1 MTFLTTKTA
10 RCCYGTGSQRSHR
23 CCRVFFRVRYRP
35 SYGNG
40 LTAADSHGAP
50 CCPASRDADKFHHHR
65 PPPDP
70 AIYSTL
76 YARGQPTF
84 HHYRPQP
91 DPAIYSALYARGQ
104 PTFHHHRPPP
114 DPAIYSAL
122 CARGQPTF
130 HHHRPPPDLACEYT
144 VLPQEMSS
152 SSYGRCAALGRRAGD
167 DDDDGGAGGW
177 YGCSCRRLGTA
188 PRPSDPIAYLSGT
201 VDRQPGSWTDDEV
214 DDEAHRHCTCTS
226 GRSWTVPRDRPGK
239 TSPK

>member
-65 PPPDP
+65 PPPD
-70 AIYSTL
+70 
-76 YARGQPTF
+76 
-84 HHYRPQP
+84 
-91 DPAIYSALYARGQ
+91 
-104 PTFHHHRPPP
+104 
-114 DPAIYSAL
+114 
-122 CARGQPTF
+122 
-130 HHHRPPPDLACEYT
+130 LACEYT

-152 SSYGRCAALGRRAGD
+152 SSYGRCAALGRRVGED
-167 DDDDGGAGGW
+167 DDDHGAGGW
-177 YGCSCRRLGTA
+177 HGCSCRRLGTA

-226 GRSWTVPRDRPGK
+226 GRSWTAPRDRPGK